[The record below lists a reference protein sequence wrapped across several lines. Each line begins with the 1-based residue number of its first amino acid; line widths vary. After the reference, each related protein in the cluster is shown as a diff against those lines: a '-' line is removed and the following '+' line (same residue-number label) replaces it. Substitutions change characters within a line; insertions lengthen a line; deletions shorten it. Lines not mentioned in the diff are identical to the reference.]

1 MNLKIYQRFY
11 IQSLFIDNKV
21 QNYVEAKNNF
31 TNKFNNINF
40 LLNEDNIRKIKNS
53 ILGGVNN
60 YRIEDLCK
68 LIGEKNRIKV
78 SIYPISSEYYN
89 KTNKQT
95 EIREQNIIILGES
108 NMLKYLHSDI
118 GKFYGI
124 DCTYKIIPRSYKPY
138 KLMTIYVFDTKNNK
152 SLIAAFICIKYTD
165 YNSLIKIFSLL
176 WLYIIF
182 LQ

>member
-11 IQSLFIDNKV
+11 IQSLFIGNKV

-60 YRIEDLCK
+60 YGFEDLCK

-89 KTNKQT
+89 KTNKQN
-95 EIREQNIIILGES
+95 EIREQNI
-108 NMLKYLHSDI
+108 MY
-118 GKFYGI
+118 
-124 DCTYKIIPRSYKPY
+124 
-138 KLMTIYVFDTKNNK
+138 
-152 SLIAAFICIKYTD
+152 
-165 YNSLIKIFSLL
+165 
-176 WLYIIF
+176 
-182 LQ
+182 

>member
-21 QNYVEAKNNF
+21 QNYVGAKINF

-60 YRIEDLCK
+60 YGFEDLCK

-89 KTNKQT
+89 KTIKQT

-108 NMLKYLHSDI
+108 NMLKYLNSDI

-138 KLMTIYVFDTKNNK
+138 KLITIYVFDTK
-152 SLIAAFICIKYTD
+152 IIKV
-165 YNSLIKIFSLL
+165 
-176 WLYIIF
+176 
-182 LQ
+182 